1 MCVVCE
7 TLKTVQSTF
16 PKELTREE
24 LMVILAGIYVC
35 YRGQPDLTDLAIDL
49 RKVFLQVLNAEEV
62 HYAVH

>member
-1 MCVVCE
+1 MCVICE

-16 PKELTREE
+16 PEELTRKE

-49 RKVFLQVLNAEEV
+49 REVFRQVLNAEEV
-62 HYAVH
+62 TNAVH